1 MFNIPVNEDRDYYKV
16 VLHSK
21 QKLDLDD
28 GAEQFYVLDLD
39 LLKSIAE
46 ELEKNTPDVMDIENG
61 SAEIVVNAKEGQL
74 SLIHISEPTRP

>member
-46 ELEKNTPDVMDIENG
+46 ELEKNTPDVMDIENM
-61 SAEIVVNAKEGQL
+61 AAQKL
-74 SLIHISEPTRP
+74 L

>member
-1 MFNIPVNEDRDYYKV
+1 MAFNIPVNEDRDYYKV

-46 ELEKNTPDVMDIENG
+46 ELEKYTPDVMDIEKWQRRNCCKCQG
-61 SAEIVVNAKEGQL
+61 RTEF
-74 SLIHISEPTRP
+74 IHIYSLL